1 MVTFIEENDQ
11 LRCAFQGA
19 LDAAACDKMAEALY
33 ARLDASNLPI
43 VFDLQDVDFMASAFF
58 RICLIVGKKAGSD
71 KFSIIH
77 LSPMCKRMFKIA
89 GLDRIFKLVD
99 T

>member
-1 MVTFIEENDQ
+1 MVAFVEENGQ

-19 LDAAACDKMAEALY
+19 LDTVACDKMAESLY
-33 ARLDASNLPI
+33 ARIDASGLAI
-43 VFDLQDVDFMASAFF
+43 VFDLQGVEFMASAFF
-58 RICLIVGKKAGSD
+58 RICLVVGKKAGSD

-99 T
+99 